1 MRREVDGLIGDLRL
15 AVLIE
20 DRSVGRVTVRAVEL
34 ALGLAPA
41 LNDEEVMSK
50 ERLAAMLAAAI
61 GKSPDLKQQ
70 CLSVRT
76 VAEHTGEEA
85 RCTSLLPVIDLINH
99 ACDPNTEL
107 WDATS
112 EAGEGAGDA

>member
-1 MRREVDGLIGDLRL
+1 
-15 AVLIE
+15 
-20 DRSVGRVTVRAVEL
+20 
-34 ALGLAPA
+34 
-41 LNDEEVMSK
+41 
-50 ERLAAMLAAAI
+50 
-61 GKSPDLKQQ
+61 
-70 CLSVRT
+70 VRT

>member
-1 MRREVDGLIGDLRL
+1 MLPKRGGGGD
-15 AVLIE
+15 
-20 DRSVGRVTVRAVEL
+20 
-34 ALGLAPA
+34 
-41 LNDEEVMSK
+41 
-50 ERLAAMLAAAI
+50 
-61 GKSPDLKQQ
+61 KQQ